1 MSIAEFF
8 TRFEHYIYV
17 FGISM
22 LPIIE
27 LKGAMPVG
35 LALGL
40 GTWNTFFTALIGSCL
55 PIPFLI
61 LLIKR
66 ILKWLTECNIKLFNR
81 IATFLTKKIEKGQN
95 SKAFR
100 TSAILG
106 LFLFVAI
113 PLPTTGVWTGSM
125 IAGVLN
131 MPLKIALPIIVFG
144 NTVAGLIVLFASH
157 LIIV

>member
-1 MSIAEFF
+1 MDIAAFF

-17 FGISM
+17 LGISM
-22 LPIIE
+22 LPIVE

-61 LLIKR
+61 LLIRKILEWLSVCR
-66 ILKWLTECNIKLFNR
+66 IPLFNR
-81 IATFLTKKIEKGQN
+81 FGAFLNRKIEKGQN
-95 SKAFR
+95 SRAFR

-125 IAGVLN
+125 IAGVLKI
-131 MPLKIALPIIVFG
+131 PLKIAWPIIVLG

-157 LIIV
+157 LIIL